1 MARRNDTK
9 IVVEFGV
16 QTPNSRTVLMVTQD
30 LAEAEQVLDL
40 LGGGQ
45 LVRRAVSY
53 SPWRLV
59 SEADLTNKRPNSSAA
74 EEVSTPTESR
84 LPLVG

>member
-30 LAEAEQVLDL
+30 IEEAEHVLDL

-53 SPWRLV
+53 SPWRPV
-59 SEADLTNKRPNSSAA
+59 AEADLPNKRPNSTASV
-74 EEVSTPTESR
+74 EESTPTESR